1 MANEGLC
8 SALRVIWL
16 RFRTLSN
23 RLVSQSP
30 VSVTNPV
37 VCRERLRFALR
48 TPGRRFKVY
57 AENISEN
64 VQNVYCLFTKQC
76 NVIVGLRIW
85 RAFQI
90 VALYRQLY
98 GERRLLQTIGSNVL
112 RNCKSRSLYMLLS
125 AAGIFHW
132 ERDGVSDRE
141 IESVSDEMV
150 EIGKL
155 IDNASMTGSQETP
168 VHDGWEVVIK
178 RSQLIVWRRH
188 MGQHNL
194 YEYKVY
200 GTFNDI
206 SATAFYTTQLD
217 LDFWSG
223 WDRQT
228 MAIHIIDQDQTSNSS
243 VIHWVYKYPYPMYP
257 RDYVFVRRHKV
268 CQKSKKMVI
277 YAKAVDHPRCPELGS
292 YVRIQ
297 QYQSKM
303 VIEPHTTFDENGF
316 DYCLTYFDDPQTHF
330 PSLCYNWLA
339 STGVPDFV
347 ERLHCAT
354 VEMQRRMQRGYHP
367 NVQTGSRSEQ
377 HNGSI
382 RPAVE
387 NYC

>member
-1 MANEGLC
+1 MWAPIDYFYSFKMANEGLC

-37 VCRERLRFALR
+37 VCRERLRFGLR

-141 IESVSDEMV
+141 IE
-150 EIGKL
+150 
-155 IDNASMTGSQETP
+155 
-168 VHDGWEVVIK
+168 
-178 RSQLIVWRRH
+178 R
-188 MGQHNL
+188 
-194 YEYKVY
+194 
-200 GTFNDI
+200 
-206 SATAFYTTQLD
+206 
-217 LDFWSG
+217 
-223 WDRQT
+223 
-228 MAIHIIDQDQTSNSS
+228 
-243 VIHWVYKYPYPMYP
+243 
-257 RDYVFVRRHKV
+257 
-268 CQKSKKMVI
+268 
-277 YAKAVDHPRCPELGS
+277 
-292 YVRIQ
+292 
-297 QYQSKM
+297 
-303 VIEPHTTFDENGF
+303 
-316 DYCLTYFDDPQTHF
+316 
-330 PSLCYNWLA
+330 
-339 STGVPDFV
+339 
-347 ERLHCAT
+347 
-354 VEMQRRMQRGYHP
+354 
-367 NVQTGSRSEQ
+367 
-377 HNGSI
+377 
-382 RPAVE
+382 
-387 NYC
+387 